1 MSSMLLIDRFTKEN
15 GYDFLSNF
23 YYSSV
28 SYDGKLYPTVEH
40 AYQAAKTTDENVR
53 EIIRKANSPG
63 IAKKLGQSINVRND
77 WSTTKIVVMKNLIRD
92 KFSSPF
98 LMHRLLQTGDAKLV
112 LNNKWNDKFWGVCRG
127 VGENWLGKILMEV
140 RDELRKQLS
149 NEQDIHLHWID

>member
-98 LMHRLLQTGDAKLV
+98 LMGRLLQTGDAKLV

-149 NEQDIHLHWID
+149 NEQDIHLHRID